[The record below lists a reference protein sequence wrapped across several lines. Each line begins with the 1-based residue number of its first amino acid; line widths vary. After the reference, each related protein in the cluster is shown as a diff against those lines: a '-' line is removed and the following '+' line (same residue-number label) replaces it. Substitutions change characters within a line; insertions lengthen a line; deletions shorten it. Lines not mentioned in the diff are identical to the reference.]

1 MTIYIGIYLRNIPNN
16 AEIKIKYHKL
26 ELVQIVPQT
35 GILKVPQSGIKKVPQ
50 TGINKKVPQTG
61 VFPYYILAP
70 SIIKPI
76 ILDYS

>member
-1 MTIYIGIYLRNIPNN
+1 KRHYFCVILTIYIGIYLRNIPNN

-61 VFPYYILAP
+61 VFPI
-70 SIIKPI
+70 
-76 ILDYS
+76 

>member
-50 TGINKKVPQTG
+50 SGINKKVPQTG
-61 VFPYYILAP
+61 VFPNINIYG
-70 SIIKPI
+70 
-76 ILDYS
+76 